1 MTYRERLAKEHPECV
16 DVRHLGGCKYCP
28 SDYGYET
35 KSYCTLNCY
44 ACWGREMPMTPEAQ
58 EEQEEHDLAINAEII
73 RGYCGERPHCNV
85 CPADGT
91 CRDMPGSWSAGV
103 AFTSAAKQRAMLDAF
118 EAALP
123 TLDEDTEEQEAH
135 DLAANSEIIQAYCDR
150 ETECGACP
158 AYLVCGK
165 NDETSWYTGLTI
177 PGCPISAEK
186 QRAMLDAFEAAL
198 PPLDEEDGG
207 RPQAAPTEDNAAL
220 EREDVRI
227 LPVDDPVNHPSHY
240 TAGGIEC
247 IDAIAA
253 ALTCQKDP
261 MEAWL
266 TGQVLKYLW
275 RWPLKN
281 GVEDLKKARW
291 YLERLI
297 GKVGAA

>member
-1 MTYRERLAKEHPECV
+1 MTEGNPRS
-16 DVRHLGGCKYCP
+16 G
-28 SDYGYET
+28 
-35 KSYCTLNCY
+35 
-44 ACWGREMPMTPEAQ
+44 
-58 EEQEEHDLAINAEII
+58 
-73 RGYCGERPHCNV
+73 
-85 CPADGT
+85 
-91 CRDMPGSWSAGV
+91 
-103 AFTSAAKQRAMLDAF
+103 
-118 EAALP
+118 
-123 TLDEDTEEQEAH
+123 
-135 DLAANSEIIQAYCDR
+135 
-150 ETECGACP
+150 
-158 AYLVCGK
+158 
-165 NDETSWYTGLTI
+165 
-177 PGCPISAEK
+177 
-186 QRAMLDAFEAAL
+186 
-198 PPLDEEDGG
+198 
-207 RPQAAPTEDNAAL
+207 AAPTEDNAAL